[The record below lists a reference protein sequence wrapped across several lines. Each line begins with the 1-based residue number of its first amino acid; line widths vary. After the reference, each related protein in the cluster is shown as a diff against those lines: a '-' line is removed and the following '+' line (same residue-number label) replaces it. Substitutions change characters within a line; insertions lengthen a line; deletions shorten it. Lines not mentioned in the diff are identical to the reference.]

1 MSDLTRLSLRKLR
14 WLMVSGEVRPEEVT
28 VAFLARAEARNSR
41 DLSYVSIGSDEALA
55 RASRVEEAGASGR
68 LAGIPFSCKDV
79 FDTVTLPTTAGSRAM
94 HDYRPIRD
102 AQALERLEASGAI
115 LLGKNNLHEFCYG
128 ITGANMAFGTPANPH
143 NRRRLAG
150 GSSSGSAVAVANR
163 TAMFALGTDTG
174 GSVRV
179 PASLCGLVGFKPTR
193 GQISLKG
200 TVPFCGSLDHAG
212 ILARSCGD
220 AAEVFLAIRE
230 ADEAVLGANSDHS
243 ERGNSLHGLRIGV
256 PSGAFL
262 ENVASDIALR
272 VHQLIADCRRLGA
285 DILDVVM
292 PDATHVRTA
301 SLAVQLVEAFAWHRT
316 NLQRRFDLYGEDVR
330 EGLLQGQFILAEQ
343 YVQALRLFAAKKAEI
358 SERLKDIDVLMMP
371 TTPIV
376 APALDQKQVTLMGVA
391 VPVGNALSHFTCLFN
406 LTGHPALSVPI
417 GRDGDGLPIGLQL
430 IGGHHRDM
438 KLLAIGAALERVG
451 LAGWIE
457 PKDEMDDGPG
467 MPPPLSER
475 RELYAH

>member
-14 WLMVSGEVRPEEVT
+14 RLMVSGEVRPEEVT
-28 VAFLARAEARNSR
+28 AAFLARAEARNSR
-41 DLSYVSIGSDEALA
+41 DLSYVSIGAEEALA
-55 RASRVEEAGASGR
+55 CASRVERAGASGR

-94 HDYRPIRD
+94 DDYRPIRN
-102 AQALERLEASGAI
+102 AQALERLKASGAI

-128 ITGANMAFGTPANPH
+128 ITGANLIFGTPANPH
-143 NRRRLAG
+143 DPGRLAG

-179 PASLCGLVGFKPTR
+179 PASLCGLVGFKPTH

-200 TVPFCGSLDHAG
+200 VVPFCWSLDHAG

-220 AAEVFLAIRE
+220 ATEVFLAVRE
-230 ADEAVLGANSDHS
+230 ADEAILATNADHA

-256 PSGAFL
+256 PRGAYL

-272 VHQLIADCRRLGA
+272 VQQLIAECRRLGA
-285 DILDVVM
+285 HIIDVVM

-330 EGLLQGQFILAEQ
+330 EGLLQGQFILAEH
-343 YVQALRLFAAKKAEI
+343 YVQALRLIAAKQAEV
-358 SERLKDIDVLMMP
+358 SERLKDIDVLMTP

-376 APALDQKQVTLMGVA
+376 APALDQKQVTLAGVA

-406 LTGHPALSVPI
+406 LTGHPALTVPI
-417 GRDGDGLPIGLQL
+417 SRDGDGLPIGVQL
-430 IGGHHRDM
+430 IGAHHRDM

-457 PKDEMDDGPG
+457 PNDEMDDGTV
-467 MPPPLSER
+467 MRSPLAEQ

>member
-1 MSDLTRLSLRKLR
+1 MSDLTHLSLRKLR
-14 WLMVSGEVRPEEVT
+14 RLMISGEVRPEEVT
-28 VAFLARAEARNSR
+28 AAFLARAEARNSC
-41 DLSYVSIGSDEALA
+41 DLSYVSIGAEHALS
-55 RASRVEEAGASGR
+55 RAGMVEQAGALGR

-79 FDTVTLPTTAGSRAM
+79 FDTVTLPTTAGSRVM
-94 HDYRPIRD
+94 HDYRPLRD
-102 AQALERLEASGAI
+102 ARALQRLEAAGAI

-128 ITGANMAFGTPANPH
+128 ITGANPIFGTPANPH
-143 NRRRLAG
+143 DPGRLAG

-200 TVPFCGSLDHAG
+200 VVPFCWSLDHVG

-220 AAEVFLAIRE
+220 ATEVFLAVRE
-230 ADEAVLGANSDHS
+230 ADEAILAANADHA

-256 PSGAFL
+256 PRGAYL

-272 VHQLIADCRRLGA
+272 VQQLIAECRRLGA
-285 DILDVVM
+285 HIVEVVM

-330 EGLLQGQFILAEQ
+330 EGLLQGQFILAEH
-343 YVQALRLFAAKKAEI
+343 YVQALRLIAAKQAEV
-358 SERLKDIDVLMMP
+358 SERLKDIDVLMTP
-371 TTPIV
+371 TTPVV
-376 APALDQKQVTLMGVA
+376 APELDQRRVTLAGVE

-417 GRDGDGLPIGLQL
+417 GRDGDGLPVGLQL
-430 IGGHHRDM
+430 IGAHHRDT
-438 KLLAIGAALERVG
+438 KLLSIGTALERAG

-457 PKDEMDDGPG
+457 PNDEMDDGVCMAPTR
-467 MPPPLSER
+467 SEQ
-475 RELYAH
+475 RELHTH

>member
-1 MSDLTRLSLRKLR
+1 MSDLTRLSLRTLR
-14 WLMVSGEVRPEEVT
+14 RLMISGEVRPEDV
-28 VAFLARAEARNSR
+28 VAAFLVRAEARNSR
-41 DLSYVSIGSDEALA
+41 DLSYVSIGAEEALA
-55 RASRVEEAGASGR
+55 CAGRVEQAGASGR

-94 HDYRPIRD
+94 QDYRPARD
-102 AQALERLEASGAI
+102 AQALARLRASGAI

-128 ITGANMAFGTPANPH
+128 ITGANPTFGTPANPH
-143 NRRRLAG
+143 DRHRLAG
-150 GSSSGSAVAVANR
+150 GSSSGSAVAVTNR

-200 TVPFCGSLDHAG
+200 VVPFCWSLDHAG
-212 ILARSCGD
+212 ILTRSCGD
-220 AAEVFLAIRE
+220 AAEVFLAVRE
-230 ADEAVLGANSDHS
+230 AQQAVSGTNVDHS

-256 PSGAFL
+256 PTGAYL
-262 ENVASDIALR
+262 ENVASDIAAS
-272 VHQLIADCRRLGA
+272 VHQLIAECRRLGGQ
-285 DILDVVM
+285 IVDVVM

-330 EGLLQGQFILAEQ
+330 EGLLQGQFILAEH
-343 YVQALRLFAAKKAEI
+343 YVQALRLIAVKQAEV
-358 SERLKDIDVLMMP
+358 SELLKDVDVLMTP
-371 TTPIV
+371 TTPVV
-376 APALDQKQVTLMGVA
+376 APLLDQKQVTLAGVV
-391 VPVGNALSHFTCLFN
+391 VPIGNALSHFTCLFN
-406 LTGHPALSVPI
+406 ITGHPALTVPI
-417 GRDGDGLPIGLQL
+417 GRNRDGLPMGMQL
-430 IGGHHRDM
+430 IGKHYRDM

-457 PKDEMDDGPG
+457 PNDEMDDGPG
-467 MPPPLSER
+467 MPPPLGER

>member
-1 MSDLTRLSLRKLR
+1 M
-14 WLMVSGEVRPEEVT
+14 
-28 VAFLARAEARNSR
+28 
-41 DLSYVSIGSDEALA
+41 
-55 RASRVEEAGASGR
+55 
-68 LAGIPFSCKDV
+68 
-79 FDTVTLPTTAGSRAM
+79 
-94 HDYRPIRD
+94 
-102 AQALERLEASGAI
+102 
-115 LLGKNNLHEFCYG
+115 GKNNLHEFCYG
-128 ITGANMAFGTPANPH
+128 ITGANLIFGTPANPH
-143 NRRRLAG
+143 DRGRLAG

-200 TVPFCGSLDHAG
+200 VVPFCWSLDHAG
-212 ILARSCGD
+212 ILTRSCGD
-220 AAEVFLAIRE
+220 AAEVFLAVRE
-230 ADEAVLGANSDHS
+230 AEEAVIETSADHA

-256 PSGAFL
+256 PKGAFL

-272 VHQLIADCRRLGA
+272 VHQLIVECRRLGA
-285 DILDVVM
+285 HIVDVVM

-330 EGLLQGQFILAEQ
+330 EGLLQGQFILAEH
-343 YVQALRLFAAKKAEI
+343 YVQALRLIAAKQAEV
-358 SERLKDIDVLMMP
+358 SELLKDIDVLMTP

-376 APALDQKQVTLMGVA
+376 APALDQQQVSLAGVA

-417 GRDGDGLPIGLQL
+417 GRDGDGLPIGVQL
-430 IGGHHRDM
+430 IGAHHRDM
-438 KLLAIGAALERVG
+438 KLLAIGAALERIG

-457 PKDEMDDGPG
+457 PNDEMDDGAV
-467 MPPPLSER
+467 MPSPLAEQ